1 LYAWEGTNEQPNHSR
16 FNLAYWQHYDR
27 VIAALFRRGIVA
39 HILLRV
45 YNKQVNW
52 PVNGS
57 AEDDLYYRW
66 VIARYAAYSN
76 VTWDLAKEANYEKDL
91 DYKTGRLRYLRAND
105 PYRRLLTV
113 HDDRANYDRGV
124 YNDLVDY
131 RSDQQHTDWRKTML
145 AHLQQHSWP
154 VINTEFGYECGPNGL
169 GDKTYSVAQ
178 LPKEVCRRAWELY
191 MAAGFGAYYY
201 TYTAWDIIRPND
213 SPPGYQY
220 FKNLRD
226 FFASTGY
233 WKMKPVEGVA
243 SDGYCLA
250 DAGREYVVFLN
261 SAAPFT
267 LTLGEQPAPFTGE
280 WYQPFRGARLAAGKI
295 SSGRLDLKPPAEW
308 GDDPVA
314 LHLKRA
320 SA

>member
-1 LYAWEGTNEQPNHSR
+1 M
-16 FNLAYWQHYDR
+16 
-27 VIAALFRRGIVA
+27 
-39 HILLRV
+39 
-45 YNKQVNW
+45 
-52 PVNGS
+52 
-57 AEDDLYYRW
+57 
-66 VIARYAAYSN
+66 
-76 VTWDLAKEANYEKDL
+76 
-91 DYKTGRLRYLRAND
+91 
-105 PYRRLLTV
+105 

-191 MAAGFGAYYY
+191 MAGGFGAYYY

-220 FKNLRD
+220 FKNLLD

-314 LHLKRA
+314 LHLKRS